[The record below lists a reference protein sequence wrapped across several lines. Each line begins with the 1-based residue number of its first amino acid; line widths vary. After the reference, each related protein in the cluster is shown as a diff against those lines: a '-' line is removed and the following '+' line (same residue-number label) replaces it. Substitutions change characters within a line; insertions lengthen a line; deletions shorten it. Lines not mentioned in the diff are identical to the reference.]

1 MTGYRSNGETEIDEK
16 DEISPS
22 CSVRQEAAKS
32 PKSRKVAALLAIS
45 LGGLG
50 IHKFYLGKGRTG
62 LLYLLFCWT
71 YIPAII
77 ACIEGGQYLRMSDE
91 DFAAEY

>member
-1 MTGYRSNGETEIDEK
+1 MTGYRSNGGTEIDEK
-16 DEISPS
+16 YEISPS

-50 IHKFYLGKGRTG
+50 IHKF
-62 LLYLLFCWT
+62 
-71 YIPAII
+71 
-77 ACIEGGQYLRMSDE
+77 
-91 DFAAEY
+91 

>member
-1 MTGYRSNGETEIDEK
+1 MQ
-16 DEISPS
+16 
-22 CSVRQEAAKS
+22 RQASEKS
-32 PKSRKVAALLAIS
+32 PKSRKVMALLAIS

-50 IHKFYLGKGRTG
+50 IIHKFYLGEGGIG
-62 LLYLLFCWT
+62 LLYLLFCWM

-77 ACIEGGQYLRMSDE
+77 ACIEGGQYLRMNDE